1 MISFKT
7 YIEEKLVA
15 PTDMGIFKILVNE
28 IQSYVQ
34 DYKQGIDRGQF
45 EGDGFGLDFMINFK
59 GTPFEKLG
67 RRKLHVSLNDNFTYN
82 QYFWNDQIIQLN
94 INTLVTEY
102 PGNSTLNH
110 ELTHYLQDLSKRH
123 DIPWGT
129 APKSRA
135 RKYKNSRIHRNQ
147 PVEYLPNLIEYFE
160 SIRSSMI
167 AYKLSKSE
175 VIDYMSGKNDS
186 LDKISE
192 LLYVKGWMANM
203 MKRSPDLAQRYI
215 KKLYTSL

>member
-7 YIEEKLVA
+7 YLEEKLA
-15 PTDMGIFKILVNE
+15 SPTDMGIFKRLVYN
-28 IQSYVQ
+28 IQSYTQ
-34 DYKQGIDRGQF
+34 HYKEGIDRDSF
-45 EGDGFGLDFMINFK
+45 EGDGFQLDFMINFK

-67 RRKLHVSLNDNFTYN
+67 RRKLYIILNDNFTYN
-82 QYFWNDQIIQLN
+82 QYFYNDQLIQLN
-94 INTLVTEY
+94 INTLVAEY
-102 PGNSTLNH
+102 PGNRILNH
-110 ELTHYLQDLSKRH
+110 ELVHYLQDLSKRH

-135 RKYKNSRIHRNQ
+135 RKYKNSRIHRNK
-147 PVEYLPNLIEYFE
+147 PNEYLANLIEYFE
-160 SIRSSMI
+160 GIRSSMSI
-167 AYKLSKSE
+167 HKLNKSE
-175 VIDYMSGKNDS
+175 VINYMTGKNDS
-186 LDKISE
+186 LDNISE